1 MLFLPKPPIF
11 LQNKTGVTRLPN
23 HSLIPKDPVIMPNG
37 NDSEIEKVN
46 IEIIEIYAFIKFE
59 NWNRIINLYF

>member
-23 HSLIPKDPVIMPNG
+23 HSSIPKDPVIMPIG
-37 NDSEIEKVN
+37 YDSEIEKVKFK
-46 IEIIEIYAFIKFE
+46 IVKLYAFMIFE
-59 NWNRIINLYF
+59 I